1 MTFTVAPFFTPTA
14 GIADRTENMNLLTLT
29 TQILGATSMLALV
42 WLSVRAFSKHFG
54 WGLGVLLLSPFT
66 ATAFGLKY
74 WNEEKKPFLVY
85 IMTTLGF
92 LSLALYLF
100 SAWGGW
106 EVLRTRALVTQGLEN
121 RNLSKHNAEAFM
133 KANSA
138 FIENSSIE
146 INDPRVVARV
156 QQQLD
161 EEAAR
166 QAELEA
172 MLKAQAER
180 DNLSASTITK
190 KVKSE
195 EEGRYRLAYMT
206 IKVSDAA
213 KYVGAT
219 VKVTRKNAQEKEYRL
234 TGANKRSLQLAQRN
248 KSGTYSFSFRN
259 SDIEKLRVLIK
270 QPY

>member
-1 MTFTVAPFFTPTA
+1 
-14 GIADRTENMNLLTLT
+14 MNLLTIIT
-29 TQILGATSMLALV
+29 KILAAISILALL
-42 WLSVRAFSKHFG
+42 WLTVRAFSKHFG
-54 WGLGVLLLSPFT
+54 WGLGVLLLSPLR

-74 WNEEKKPFLVY
+74 WNDEKKPFLVY
-85 IMTTLGF
+85 ITTTIGF
-92 LSLALYLF
+92 IFLALYLF

-106 EVLRTRALVTQGLEN
+106 EVLRTRALVTQGLES
-121 RNLSKHNAEAFM
+121 RTLSNHNAEAFM

-138 FIENSSIE
+138 FIDNSGME
-146 INDPRVVARV
+146 INDPRIVARV

-190 KVKSE
+190 KVESE
-195 EEGRYRLAYMT
+195 EKERYRLVYRT
-206 IKVSDAA
+206 ISVSDAP

-259 SDIEKLRVLIK
+259 NDIDKLRVLIK